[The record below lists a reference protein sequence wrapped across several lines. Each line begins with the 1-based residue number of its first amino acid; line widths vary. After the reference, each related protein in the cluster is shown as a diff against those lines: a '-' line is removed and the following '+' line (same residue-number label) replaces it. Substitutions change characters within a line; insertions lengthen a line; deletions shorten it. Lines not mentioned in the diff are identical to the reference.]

1 MKEGK
6 RIKELRNAL
15 NLNQTNFGEQLGL
28 KQTTIAGYEN
38 NHRELTDRTISDLCR
53 RQ

>member
-1 MKEGK
+1 MNKEQAEK

-28 KQTTIAGYEN
+28 KQTTFYKLV
-38 NHRELTDRTISDLCR
+38 REEK
-53 RQ
+53 